1 MKFFGVHIQD
11 LESEKFLASSNDH
24 IATWVFLHAICS
36 KQCNSG
42 LISDAENLTER
53 FWSRHGVEIE
63 ILLQP
68 SRLWSWT
75 PAGLI
80 VEPYDIDGQTVFE
93 RKRAGGIKG
102 ASNRWNRTPID
113 SPNAPDPTR
122 PNITRPD
129 LSTFAESGAD
139 AYEAIPTGN
148 KPHLLDLERKVQS
161 LRAEWRLPLSYA
173 EQQALLGNA
182 RCLDSLSAE
191 DWQTIRDYLQARIP
205 QGVPAWQPRQRHKF
219 LETCADVASHAF
231 SWKQKQEDRRP
242 APQRPTQIQPRKLIS
257 REELAEAFS
266 PIRNHE
272 EKV

>member
-1 MKFFGVHIQD
+1 MVSVG
-11 LESEKFLASSNDH
+11 
-24 IATWVFLHAICS
+24 
-36 KQCNSG
+36 
-42 LISDAENLTER
+42 
-53 FWSRHGVEIE
+53 
-63 ILLQP
+63 
-68 SRLWSWT
+68 
-75 PAGLI
+75 
-80 VEPYDIDGQTVFE
+80 
-93 RKRAGGIKG
+93 
-102 ASNRWNRTPID
+102 
-113 SPNAPDPTR
+113 
-122 PNITRPD
+122 
-129 LSTFAESGAD
+129 ESGAD